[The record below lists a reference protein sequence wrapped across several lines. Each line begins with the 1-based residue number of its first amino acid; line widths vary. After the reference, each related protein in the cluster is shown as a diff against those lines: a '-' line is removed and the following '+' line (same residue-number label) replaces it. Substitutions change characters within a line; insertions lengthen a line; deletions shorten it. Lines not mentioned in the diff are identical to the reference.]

1 MQKER
6 LMEDKNKNTEQEE
19 NMVHTDGSDGSEQT
33 EEPRRTGIPTRSS
46 IMMCLAGLY
55 LVYTGYRLCQ
65 NVLKGVEGGNWGF
78 FAAGA
83 GFLVV
88 GAVMLFIGGK
98 NLLKREKEK
107 KEAAEAERQNNPEP
121 VEEQQEK
128 KPMTI
133 AERARLA
140 GALAEKEEMA
150 RNEEESQEAQEKEAE
165 E

>member
-1 MQKER
+1 
-6 LMEDKNKNTEQEE
+6 MEDKNKNTEQEE
-19 NMVHTDGSDGSEQT
+19 NIVHTDGSDSSEQT

-121 VEEQQEK
+121 AEGQQEK
-128 KPMTI
+128 KTMTI

-140 GALAEKEEMA
+140 GALAEKEELA
-150 RNEEESQEAQEKEAE
+150 QNEEESQESQEKETEA
-165 E
+165 